1 MSEKIQI
8 FRSHQIYTANK
19 DKELVDGYIMTS
31 GNKILDVFSGEV
43 RPDHWSLAHKFHDF
57 RGKTIT
63 PGLVDSHTHLVHAG
77 SREHELALKLAGSS
91 YMELHMEGG
100 IKSTVKQT
108 RLATADELAEKAHK
122 TLLSMLLHGTT
133 SLEAKSGYGLDKDTE
148 LRVLRVNKELDK
160 TQAISIVSTY
170 MGAHDLPLE
179 FSSNEEYINFM
190 IEEVMPVI
198 RKEDLA
204 TFCDIFCEEGIFS
217 LGESRKIAEAAKEL
231 GFKIKVHADEIAPL
245 GGAGLAVD
253 LGAVSAEHLMAIS
266 DADIEKMAASDTVA
280 VLLPATT
287 LFLRAEDF
295 APARKMR
302 EKGVQIAFASDYNPG
317 SSPCENLQM
326 AMDMACLGMGMMPLE
341 ILEAVTINAAKAIC
355 KEKEIGSLEKGK
367 YADLTIF
374 EAKNVDCIFYHF
386 GVNRVSDVFKQGRH
400 VVHDGQLDFLEIQ
413 ACIMNKQHFHNR
425 K

>member
-19 DKELVDGYIMTS
+19 ANELIDGYIMTS
-31 GNKILDVFSGEV
+31 GDRILAVYPGEV
-43 RPDHWSLAHKFHDF
+43 SPDHWNEAHVFHDF

-63 PGLVDSHTHLVHAG
+63 PGLVDSHTHLVHGG

-91 YMELHMEGG
+91 YMELHLEGG

-108 RLATADELAEKAHK
+108 RLASFDELLEKAHK

-148 LRVLRVNKELDK
+148 LRVLKVNKKLDR

-179 FSSNEEYINFM
+179 FSSNEEYITFM
-190 IEEVMPVI
+190 IEELMPAI
-198 RKEDLA
+198 KKEDLA

-217 LGESRKIAEAAKEL
+217 LEETEKIAVAAKAL
-231 GFKIKVHADEIAPL
+231 GFKIKIHADEIAPL

-287 LFLRAEDF
+287 LFLRAENF
-295 APARKMR
+295 APARKMW
-302 EKGVQIAFASDYNPG
+302 EKGVKIAFASDYNPG

-341 ILEAVTINAAKAIC
+341 ILKGVTINAAKAIC

-374 EAKNVDCIFYHF
+374 DAKNVDYIFYHF

-400 VVHDGQLDFLEIQ
+400 VVHDGRLNLSEIQ
-413 ACIMNKQHFHNR
+413 SCIMNK
-425 K
+425 